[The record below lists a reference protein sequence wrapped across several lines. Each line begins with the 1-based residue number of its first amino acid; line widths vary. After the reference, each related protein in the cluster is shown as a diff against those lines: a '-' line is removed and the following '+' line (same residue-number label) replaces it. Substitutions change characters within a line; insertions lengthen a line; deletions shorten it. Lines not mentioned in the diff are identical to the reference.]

1 MKNSNRTVFAVSG
14 MFVGILLVVLFKAI
28 PLVLVFGVGPA
39 VVGSIVL
46 TAFLLNI
53 RISAWRTL
61 LAVLLSVPAYFVAF
75 LAFAAT
81 MSFMQQHGLPASSLP
96 SDMKSDVVLGLL
108 AAVTVAG
115 ILLEALALLLSKS
128 WSMLALAGLVG
139 GGVGSVLLAYLANVA
154 YSHIAGPPEGFAQIL
169 VLFGPLFIVG
179 GGITAMIIGEQLRGA
194 AQPRTLAG
202 GPGLD
207 FETRD

>member
-1 MKNSNRTVFAVSG
+1 
-14 MFVGILLVVLFKAI
+14 MFVGILLVVLFNAI

-46 TAFLLNI
+46 TAFLLDI
-53 RISAWRTL
+53 RIPRWRAL

-81 MSFMQQHGLPASSLP
+81 TSFMQQHGLPASSLI
-96 SDMKSDVVLGLL
+96 SDLKSDVVLGLL

-115 ILLEALALLLSKS
+115 ILLEALALLLSKR
-128 WSMLALAGLVG
+128 WSMWALAGLVG
-139 GGVGSVLLAYLANVA
+139 GGVGSVALAYAANVA
-154 YSHIAGPPEGFAQIL
+154 YVHFAGPPEGFAQII

-179 GGITAMIIGEQLRGA
+179 GGITAMIIGEQVGGSI
-194 AQPRTLAG
+194 QPRISGELDHPASAG
-202 GPGLD
+202 NADSRP
-207 FETRD
+207 